1 MWSVSYIACANIIAQ
16 VSSTWWSVFLF
27 LYVPTMKLKIFIII
41 LLTDQP
47 KIILPTART
56 IKNWASSVF
65 DKGKSA
71 LTSLINGPEVLSSAF
86 DKEHCLLKTLLKTL
100 ILITQVSLYLL
111 SLLQLLWKYI
121 TSLYFPCWPR
131 SWFVTDVWS

>member
-1 MWSVSYIACANIIAQ
+1 MWSVSYIACADIIAQ

-111 SLLQLLWKYI
+111 SLLQLLWKYR